1 MLMHIQWNVLTVT
14 SCYSWQR
21 FTLIIIILWH
31 ISYYNVYTLEK
42 PFYAWTCAWHIYK
55 RRECCRHNI
64 YKYKL
69 GFIEKHLA

>member
-21 FTLIIIILWH
+21 LTLIIIILWH

-42 PFYAWTCAWHIYK
+42 PLIK
-55 RRECCRHNI
+55 RADQILPEVYGITLR
-64 YKYKL
+64 
-69 GFIEKHLA
+69 GSFIIFQIDTK